1 MTYYDYILIIINKME
16 QHFGQIVLIDNFWGN
31 KIIPAILRGYD
42 EVLKG
47 RYDVW
52 IPDGYEGAGGFSTRD
67 KASVYVFNGT
77 DEVKNDVLN
86 QWDIRQKE
94 MRERYS

>member
-1 MTYYDYILIIINKME
+1 ME
-16 QHFGQIVLIDNFWGN
+16 QHFGQIVFINNFLGN

-42 EVLKG
+42 QVLEG

-52 IPDGYEGAGGFSTRD
+52 IPDGYEGAGGFSSRD
-67 KASVYVFNGT
+67 KAAVYVFNGT

-86 QWDIRQKE
+86 KWDIRQKE